1 MTHIAPGVELPVG
14 SIGRHANGWWGMVM
28 LIVTEA
34 SLFAYLLF
42 SYYYLAVQHGR
53 DWLPPELP
61 GFGFSIPNSIL
72 LIVSAAAV
80 WRGERRLIEGGRAQ
94 AVALH
99 LGVAALLGVG
109 FIVLQALEWRGEP
122 FAPATDAFGS
132 LYYTVTGF
140 HVVHEAVG
148 VVILAVLTLWTALG
162 YFDRSRNAAV
172 SIGALYWYFVL
183 AVWVAV
189 FFTFYISPRLNWG

>member
-1 MTHIAPGVELPVG
+1 MTHLATDIELPVG

-53 DWLPPELP
+53 DWLPPQLP
-61 GFGFSIPNSIL
+61 GFGFSIPSSIL
-72 LIVSAAAV
+72 LILSAVAV
-80 WRGERRLIEGGRAQ
+80 WRGERNLVRGERAGM
-94 AVALH
+94 VALY
-99 LGVAALLGVG
+99 LGIAALLGVG
-109 FIVLQALEWRGEP
+109 FVVLQAFEWSGEP
-122 FAPATDAFGS
+122 FVPATNAFAS
-132 LYYTVTGF
+132 LYYTVSAF
-140 HVVHEAVG
+140 HVLHEAAG
-148 VVILAVLTLWTALG
+148 VVILAALTLWTALG

-183 AVWVAV
+183 IAWLAV
-189 FFTFYISPRLNWG
+189 FFTFYISPRLNVG